1 MLSRNLQRNPQLERK
16 KREMYD
22 MADTVGNMKDMMQM
36 YNQLKQNPM
45 QLLSRR
51 FNIPQNMDMSDP
63 NNIIQHL
70 LNTGQVSQ
78 QQVNNVMQMKNMFR

>member
-1 MLSRNLQRNPQLERK
+1 
-16 KREMYD
+16 MYD

-45 QLLSRR
+45 QILSRR
-51 FNIPQNMDMSDP
+51 FNIPQNMDMSNP

-78 QQVNNVMQMKNMFR
+78 DQVNRVMQMKNMLNR

>member
-1 MLSRNLQRNPQLERK
+1 
-16 KREMYD
+16 MYD

-45 QLLSRR
+45 QILSRR
-51 FNIPQNMDMSDP
+51 FNIPQNMDMSNP

-78 QQVNNVMQMKNMFR
+78 EQVNKVMQMKNMFNG